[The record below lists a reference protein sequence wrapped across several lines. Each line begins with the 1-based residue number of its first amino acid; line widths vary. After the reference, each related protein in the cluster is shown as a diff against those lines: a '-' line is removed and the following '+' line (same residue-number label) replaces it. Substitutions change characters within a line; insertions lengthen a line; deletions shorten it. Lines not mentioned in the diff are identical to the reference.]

1 MSLVKDENIGTASNE
16 NKQKIVNILSFF
28 FRSGIMALIS
38 FTWRIKEDNQ
48 WKIIS

>member
-28 FRSGIMALIS
+28 LGAASWL
-38 FTWRIKEDNQ
+38 
-48 WKIIS
+48 